1 MSEKLERKLIYF
13 EVWQIAM
20 MVAIVVGAILAAIA
34 SYFSVIAA
42 TPARQSSIEQAFVVG
57 MTLVIVIGIFMMFK
71 AFMLMLRLY
80 RSTRMRNATVF
91 LDAERAFVA
100 TRAFGIIVTILLE
113 PIALIFAG
121 FGLLSA
127 RAGGGVPSV
136 FSYLFVISVILL
148 PIIITTILFFCANS
162 ILAKIYGVRFSKRD
176 ICK

>member
-1 MSEKLERKLIYF
+1 MSEKLERKLFYF

-34 SYFSVIAA
+34 SYFSIIAA
-42 TPARQSSIEQAFVVG
+42 TPAHQSSLEQAFVVG
-57 MTLVIVIGIFMMFK
+57 ITLVIAIGVFMMFK

-80 RSTRMRNATVF
+80 CSTRTRNAMVF

-100 TRAFGIIVTILLE
+100 ARAFGIIVTVLLE

-121 FGLLSA
+121 FGLLSM
-127 RAGGGVPSV
+127 RAGGGVSNV
-136 FSYLFVISVILL
+136 FSYLFVILVILL

-162 ILAKIYGVRFSKRD
+162 ILAKIYEVRFSKRD

>member
-1 MSEKLERKLIYF
+1 
-13 EVWQIAM
+13 
-20 MVAIVVGAILAAIA
+20 
-34 SYFSVIAA
+34 
-42 TPARQSSIEQAFVVG
+42 
-57 MTLVIVIGIFMMFK
+57 
-71 AFMLMLRLY
+71 MLRLY
-80 RSTRMRNATVF
+80 RSARMRNATVF
-91 LDAERAFVA
+91 LDAERAFMA

-136 FSYLFVISVILL
+136 FSYLFVILVILL